1 MIGLNQ
7 DNLTYREYPDNDD
20 DGIIRC
26 AIPKKSSQQCSVAAE
41 QY

>member
-1 MIGLNQ
+1 MII
-7 DNLTYREYPDNDD
+7 DDD

-41 QY
+41 QYW

>member
-1 MIGLNQ
+1 MII
-7 DNLTYREYPDNDD
+7 DDDD